1 MLDENEIEF
10 VVENSDLLL
19 DTMSRI
25 ETQQNLESVEYF
37 CTTLKNLTVNN
48 ELICFISEKE
58 PFQLLKNMFK
68 HLLQVCSFSLLH
80 IKKTRLFSVKRS
92 NGISRSTKQM
102 SNTRSFL
109 FPFDEIFS
117 ILISLSF
124 S

>member
-1 MLDENEIEF
+1 LLDENEIEF

-48 ELICFISEKE
+48 ELICFISEKK

-80 IKKTRLFSVKRS
+80 IKKLVYFQLKDQTEYQDQLSKCLTPVRFCFLSMK
-92 NGISRSTKQM
+92 
-102 SNTRSFL
+102 SFL
-109 FPFDEIFS
+109 F
-117 ILISLSF
+117 
-124 S
+124 